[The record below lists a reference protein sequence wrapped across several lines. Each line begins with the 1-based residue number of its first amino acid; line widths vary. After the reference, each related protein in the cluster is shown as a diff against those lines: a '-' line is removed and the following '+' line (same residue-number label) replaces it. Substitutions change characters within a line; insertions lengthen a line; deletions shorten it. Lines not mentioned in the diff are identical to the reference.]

1 MKLLQAGASPFV
13 RKVRVTAIEAGI
25 EDQVEAVPVL
35 ANPTAV
41 NDEINAQNPL
51 GKIPCLILDDGGSLF
66 DSRAITRY
74 LDSLGS
80 TDLYP
85 DGAWEVLTLESMG
98 DGIMDAAVA
107 MVYEKRFREDPYAK
121 FLDWQWVKVT
131 RTLDALETYWVDYL
145 NEGLTAG
152 HIAVG
157 CALGYL
163 DFRHGDRDWRTG
175 RDRLAAWEESFRAR
189 PSMMATIPSD

>member
-41 NDEINAQNPL
+41 NDAINAQNPL

-74 LDSLGS
+74 LDSLGA
-80 TDLYP
+80 TDHYP

-98 DGIMDAAVA
+98 DGIMDLSTVPLCRCPMTPRAPENA
-107 MVYEKRFREDPYAK
+107 P
-121 FLDWQWVKVT
+121 
-131 RTLDALETYWVDYL
+131 
-145 NEGLTAG
+145 
-152 HIAVG
+152 
-157 CALGYL
+157 
-163 DFRHGDRDWRTG
+163 
-175 RDRLAAWEESFRAR
+175 RLSSHRA
-189 PSMMATIPSD
+189 